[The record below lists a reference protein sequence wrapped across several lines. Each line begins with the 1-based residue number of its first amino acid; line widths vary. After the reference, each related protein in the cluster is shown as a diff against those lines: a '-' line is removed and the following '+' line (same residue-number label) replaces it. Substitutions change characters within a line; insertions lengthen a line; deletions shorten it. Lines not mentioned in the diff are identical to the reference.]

1 VISIRRISLGGGFRY
16 LMESVAAGDGAS
28 ERSGGLARYYA
39 SSGTPPGVW
48 VGAGLA
54 DLGDGIGVRAGV
66 VVAEEQLRAMLG
78 ELADPIS
85 GVSRAGARSVP
96 GASLPVAGFDLTF
109 SPPKSVSVAWAL
121 ADEGTKAVIYACHRE
136 AIETVLAWAE
146 AEVFHSR
153 SGAAGIVEED
163 IGGVVAASFTHW
175 ASRADDPQ
183 LHDHLVVWNRARS
196 VADGRWRTLDS
207 RGLFKATTT
216 LSELHQGVLSDLL
229 TDALGVGWDGRE
241 RRHST
246 RARYEI
252 AGVGEALM
260 AEFSQRAEAIDAHQR
275 VGIEAFVA
283 AHGRAP
289 SPVEQM
295 RIRQA
300 STLATRPDK
309 SHRSLAE
316 LTGWWR
322 QRADPHVAMGA
333 QVAFVASLSGRND
346 LPRLRADDLDDAIL
360 ADAARTAIDA
370 VADRHATYSRMNLLA
385 EAHRLLHGVRFATPT
400 DRIAVA
406 DRIGALALEASTL
419 LTPPAARHVPAVL
432 RRPDGS
438 SRLSPPSRTLY
449 TTEALLDAEARLLAA
464 GRDRTGPTV
473 DFEGILAV
481 AAAELPGREVQLSV
495 DQAVAVAAVATSGRR
510 LDVLVGPAGTG
521 KSTAMA
527 GLRAAWE
534 RAHGAGSVTG
544 LAPSAVAAKVLGD
557 ELGVGTDNTAK
568 WLTEWRRLP
577 DLVSERTR
585 LAARLDHRVH
595 VRSAA
600 AARLARQV
608 ANLDERIA
616 ARRLR
621 AGQLIIVDEASLAG
635 TFALDE
641 LVAAAGEA
649 DAKVLLVGDPAQLSS
664 VSAGGALGMLVA
676 DRTDDVAAQL
686 SDVRRFQHPWE
697 RAATL
702 SLRAG
707 DPSAI
712 DSYDT
717 HGRIAEGSREEL
729 LQAMFAAWRD
739 DRRRGRVSLMIAGDA
754 DTVAELNALA
764 RDDRIAAGTVT
775 DSGLRVA
782 GGQAVGI
789 GDEVVTRQNCRQL
802 AAGGNWV
809 KNGDRWT
816 VTGVGDDGSVAVRR
830 VRGTGEVV
838 LPAAYAAE
846 HVDLAY
852 ATTAHR
858 AQGLTVDT
866 ARALVSPTTT
876 REALYVAA
884 TRGRDAN
891 HLYVDVAYD
900 PDPST
905 GHDQAAKAP
914 TAREVLER
922 VLANPGAD
930 LSAHQT
936 RQLHAERNDSLA
948 TLLAEYQVI
957 AQVATADRYDRILAQ
972 CGLTG
977 DLVETVRASY
987 ASGSL
992 HTAMRRVEATGLA
1005 LGPVLAAAVAADPL
1019 DGAADVATE
1028 LRHRLERRLRAVAG
1042 NGERPLAGVVP
1053 RAVGV
1058 TDPDLRWALH
1068 QRERLIDERAG
1079 QPSDEASGSVGAH
1092 TSGLGQA
1099 PSL

>member
-16 LMESVAAGDGAS
+16 LMESVAAGDGAA

-48 VGAGLA
+48 VGSGLA
-54 DLGDGIGVRAGV
+54 DLGDGIGIPAGE

-78 ELADPIS
+78 DLADPVT

-96 GASLPVAGFDLTF
+96 GARLPVAGFDLTF

-121 ADEGTKAVIYACHRE
+121 ADEGAKAVIYACHRE
-136 AIETVLAWAE
+136 AIETVLGWAE

-153 SGAAGIVEED
+153 SGAGGIVEED
-163 IGGVVAASFTHW
+163 IGGVVGASFTHW

-207 RGLFKATTT
+207 RAIFKATTT

-229 TDALGVGWDGRE
+229 TDALGVGWDARG

-246 RARYEI
+246 RPRYEI

-275 VGIEAFVA
+275 SGIEAFVA

-289 SPVEQM
+289 SAVEQM
-295 RIRQA
+295 RIRQT
-300 STLATRPDK
+300 STLATRPGK

-316 LTGWWR
+316 LTAWWR
-322 QRADPHVAMGA
+322 QRADRHVAVDA

-360 ADAARTAIDA
+360 ADAARAAVDA

-385 EAHRLLHGVRFATPT
+385 EAHRLIHGVRFAAPA

-406 DRIGALALEASTL
+406 ERIGVLALEASTL

-438 SRLSPPSRTLY
+438 SRLAPPSRMLY
-449 TTEALLDAEARLLAA
+449 TTEALLDAEARLLTA

-473 DFEGILAV
+473 DFEGVLAV
-481 AAAELPGREVQLSV
+481 TGSDLPGREVRLSV

-544 LAPSAVAAKVLGD
+544 LAPSAVAAEVLGD
-557 ELGVGTDNTAK
+557 ELGVPTDNTAK

-577 DLVSERTR
+577 DLVTERDR
-585 LAARLDHRVH
+585 LSARLDHRVH
-595 VRSAA
+595 PRSAA
-600 AARLARQV
+600 AGRLARQV
-608 ANLDERIA
+608 ADLDERIV

-621 AGQLIIVDEASLAG
+621 PGQLVIVDEASLAG

-664 VSAGGALGMLVA
+664 VAAGGALGMLVA
-676 DRTDDVAAQL
+676 DRADDTAAQL
-686 SDVRRFQHPWE
+686 SDVRRFHHPWE
-697 RAATL
+697 KVATL
-702 SLRAG
+702 SLRSG

-712 DSYDT
+712 DSYDA
-717 HGRIAEGSREEL
+717 HGRIAEGTRDEL
-729 LQAMFAAWRD
+729 LHAMFAAWKH
-739 DRRRGRVSLMIAGDA
+739 DRSEGRVSLMIAGDA
-754 DTVAELNALA
+754 GTVAELNALA
-764 RDDRIAAGTVT
+764 RADRIAAGTVT
-775 DSGLRVA
+775 DTAFPLSSG
-782 GGQAVGI
+782 QTVGV

-802 AAGGNWV
+802 TAGANWV

-816 VTGVGDDGSVAVRR
+816 VTGLGGDGAVAVRR
-830 VRGTGEVV
+830 IRGAGEVV

-846 HVDLAY
+846 HLDLAY

-866 ARALVSPTTT
+866 AHALVSPTTT

-891 HLYVDVAYD
+891 HLYIDVAYD
-900 PDPST
+900 PDPAT
-905 GHDQAAKAP
+905 GHGQVSERP
-914 TAREVLER
+914 SPREVLER

-930 LSAHQT
+930 VSAHQT
-936 RQLHAERNDSLA
+936 RQAHAERNDSLA
-948 TLLAEYQVI
+948 TLLAEYQAI
-957 AQVATADRYDRILAQ
+957 AQLATADRYDHLLARS
-972 CGLTG
+972 GLTAEQV
-977 DLVETVRASY
+977 DAVKASP
-987 ASGSL
+987 AAGAL
-992 HTAMRRVEATGLA
+992 HTTMRRVEAAGLA
-1005 LGPVLAAAVAADPL
+1005 LSPVLAAGVIAAPL
-1019 DGAADVATE
+1019 DDAEDVAIV
-1028 LRHRLERRLRAVAG
+1028 LRHRLEQRLARTAG
-1042 NGERPLAGVVP
+1042 TGAEPLAGVVP

-1058 TDPDLRWALH
+1058 SDPDLRRALTER
-1068 QRERLIDERAG
+1068 QRAVDRLAG
-1079 QPSDEASGSVGAH
+1079 SASREGGPADSSTPDPAGFIA
-1092 TSGLGQA
+1092 SW
-1099 PSL
+1099 